1 MGDCRKYFLSL
12 KYFPSDE
19 RRGERLEAALRLT
32 EAQLTSCP
40 TRGPDS
46 LGFLLGS
53 SGVFALS
60 AVLARARGDLS
71 EQRFS
76 QLFRNCC
83 QDFLQQDP
91 LGCGSDEVGNQCL
104 SMAEREAPVL

>member
-1 MGDCRKYFLSL
+1 MTIRNIFFFLKYFL
-12 KYFPSDE
+12 PDE
-19 RRGERLEAALRLT
+19 RRGERLAAALRLT
-32 EAQLTSCP
+32 DAQLSSCK

-60 AVLARARGDLS
+60 AVLARARGDQT

-83 QDFLQQDP
+83 QDFLQPDP
-91 LGCGSDEVGNQCL
+91 LGCGSDEVGIAALC
-104 SMAEREAPVL
+104 VLIL